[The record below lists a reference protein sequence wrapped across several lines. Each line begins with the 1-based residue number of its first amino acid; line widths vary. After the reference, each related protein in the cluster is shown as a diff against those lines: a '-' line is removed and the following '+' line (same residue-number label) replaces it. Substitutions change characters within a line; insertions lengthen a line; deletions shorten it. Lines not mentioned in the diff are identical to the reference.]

1 MSLFFVEIFLC
12 FAICFILF
20 RCCGRMLVLQQQQQL
35 QHQLFE
41 QHQQQ
46 QQQQNGMGDGNSS
59 DLDDL
64 HRLRERIS
72 VTMERGDRG
81 RRRGS
86 RSSSAV
92 TVSESDLAA
101 RKELIHQNLFTRQIN
116 REESVMELSL
126 LLAISRGGGADVN
139 VNIMEEEDIELGRH
153 CVIASKEPSSD
164 SERRLMGENDDEE
177 TNNTTPYTEIN
188 APTLPPN
195 APAPSAPPMPTI
207 EVTPSAET
215 TTSTATTKATA
226 AISRIWRSLSQR
238 QQSDAT
244 IILESAP
251 QQPQQPHQ
259 QANNNNN
266 DMGSTRTIHNSV
278 SLSSSSLRHPNKIE
292 CSICLEQYSPN
303 DIIAWAKDGGG
314 DAPLP
319 STSSGN
325 AASSYNTGCDHIFHR
340 ECLVAWLLQ
349 DHDECPLCRRRV
361 IHADAHVRFAGW
373 DER

>member
-1 MSLFFVEIFLC
+1 
-12 FAICFILF
+12 
-20 RCCGRMLVLQQQQQL
+20 MLVLQQQQQL

-64 HRLRERIS
+64 HRLRERMS
-72 VTMERGDRG
+72 QTTGRGDRG

-126 LLAISRGGGADVN
+126 LLAISRGGGSDGN
-139 VNIMEEEDIELGRH
+139 VNIMEEEDIELGRRSG
-153 CVIASKEPSSD
+153 IASKEPSSK
-164 SERRLMGENDDEE
+164 SERKLREENDDEE
-177 TNNTTPYTEIN
+177 ANNTTPYTEMN
-188 APTLPPN
+188 VPTLPPN
-195 APAPSAPPMPTI
+195 VPAPSAPPMPTI
-207 EVTPSAET
+207 EVTPGAET

-238 QQSDAT
+238 QQSDTT
-244 IILESAP
+244 IILDTSP
-251 QQPQQPHQ
+251 QQAQQPHQ
-259 QANNNNN
+259 QANTNNN